1 HGLGGEQDLRKMG
14 GLKPKMIVTAI
25 TMWIGGLGLSGA
37 PFLAGFFSKDEIL
50 GATLATG
57 HLAIFALLLVGTLMT
72 SFYTFRLLF
81 LAFLALAIYMYVLSP
96 VKADTIGRPRTR
108 VHALLL
114 NAWYVDLVYD
124 RLIVQPLY
132 ALSVWLAQGFDLGVI
147 DGIVNGVGRG
157 VAAWGA

>member
-1 HGLGGEQDLRKMG
+1 
-14 GLKPKMIVTAI
+14 MIVTAI

-81 LAFLALAIYMYVLSP
+81 LAFSGAPRMSKDVLHHAHESPWVMTGPLVVLAALTLVAGFALGLPTDGTRLAHLLEP
-96 VKADTIGRPRTR
+96 VFHPHEGE
-108 VHALLL
+108 HAAIVLLL
-114 NAWYVDLVYD
+114 
-124 RLIVQPLY
+124 
-132 ALSVWLAQGFDLGVI
+132 
-147 DGIVNGVGRG
+147 
-157 VAAWGA
+157 